1 MSDDRVALT
10 TGANSGIGLAT
21 ALELARRGMRSVGTV
36 RSRAKAAVVS
46 KAAES
51 MGLTIETAI
60 LDVTDA
66 ESCERVVRKY
76 RPTVIVN
83 NAGFS
88 ITGAIEDVGDDE
100 ARAALETMV
109 VGPMR
114 LARLA
119 LPHMR
124 KVHDGR
130 IINVSSIYGRATT
143 PLTGWYQ
150 ASKHALEGVSDALRS
165 EVAGDGIKVV
175 LVEPGFV
182 RTGIWAELDGEI
194 SRAPGFELRPVVPA
208 APGQHPDRRPDHDGS
223 GQGGQRHCPC
233 RHLPESTG
241 PVSGRLRCAAGGRP
255 ADMGAYADLGSGGPD
270 GSGPVVRLFLSRLE
284 RRYPRFLTGMCGRF
298 GSFGLDAD
306 PDPSRTDAPRPTKV
320 CVDDSRVTGF
330 HLQFHRL
337 EGGRASG
344 RCSAG
349 SAQDVDAKDA

>member
-1 MSDDRVALT
+1 MSDERVALT

-46 KAAES
+46 EAAES
-51 MGLTIETAI
+51 MGLTVETAI
-60 LDVTDA
+60 LDVTDTA
-66 ESCERVVRKY
+66 SCERVVRKY
-76 RPTVIVN
+76 RPTVVVN

-88 ITGAIEDVGDDE
+88 VTGAVEDIGDEE

-124 KVHDGR
+124 QVHDGR

-150 ASKHALEGVSDALRS
+150 ASKHALEAASDALRS

-182 RTGIWAELDGEI
+182 RTGIWAEVDD
-194 SRAPGFELRPVVPA
+194 ELR
-208 APGQHPDRRPDHDGS
+208 
-223 GQGGQRHCPC
+223 
-233 RHLPESTG
+233 
-241 PVSGRLRCAAGGRP
+241 
-255 ADMGAYADLGSGGPD
+255 
-270 GSGPVVRLFLSRLE
+270 
-284 RRYPRFLTGMCGRF
+284 
-298 GSFGLDAD
+298 
-306 PDPSRTDAPRPTKV
+306 
-320 CVDDSRVTGF
+320 
-330 HLQFHRL
+330 
-337 EGGRASG
+337 GRADSSFAASYQ
-344 RCSAG
+344 RLLTNTRMASPIMTDPAKVAG
-349 SAQDVDAKDA
+349 VIARAATSRNPRARYLVGCDAQVIAGLRTWVPTQVWDRVARTVLDL

>member
-1 MSDDRVALT
+1 MSDERVALT

-46 KAAES
+46 DAAES

-66 ESCERVVRKY
+66 DSCERVVRKY
-76 RPTVIVN
+76 CPTVVVN

-88 ITGAIEDVGDDE
+88 VTGAVEDIGDEE

-124 KVHDGR
+124 EVRDGR

-150 ASKHALEGVSDALRS
+150 ASKHALEGVSDALRA

-182 RTGIWAELDGEI
+182 RTGIWAE
-194 SRAPGFELRPVVPA
+194 
-208 APGQHPDRRPDHDGS
+208 
-223 GQGGQRHCPC
+223 
-233 RHLPESTG
+233 
-241 PVSGRLRCAAGGRP
+241 
-255 ADMGAYADLGSGGPD
+255 
-270 GSGPVVRLFLSRLE
+270 
-284 RRYPRFLTGMCGRF
+284 
-298 GSFGLDAD
+298 
-306 PDPSRTDAPRPTKV
+306 
-320 CVDDSRVTGF
+320 VDDE
-330 HLQFHRL
+330 L
-337 EGGRASG
+337 EGRANSG
-344 RCSAG
+344 FAPSYQRLLANTRMASPIMTDPAKVADVIARAICSRNPRARYLVGCDAQVIAG
-349 SAQDVDAKDA
+349 LRAWVPTQVWDRAARTVLDL

>member
-1 MSDDRVALT
+1 MTDERTALT

-21 ALELARRGMRSVGTV
+21 ALELARRGLRSVGTV
-36 RSRAKAAVVS
+36 RSKAKAAVVS
-46 KAAES
+46 DAAES

-66 ESCERVVRKY
+66 QSCERVVRKY
-76 RPTVIVN
+76 HPTVVVN

-88 ITGAIEDVGDDE
+88 VTGAIEDVGDDE

-150 ASKHALEGVSDALRS
+150 ASKHALEGVSDALRA
-165 EVAGDGIKVV
+165 EVASDGIKVV

-182 RTGIWAELDGEI
+182 RTGIWAEVDDELQGRAGSDFASSYQRLLANTRMASPIMSDPSKVADVIANAVTSRRPRARYLVGCDAQVI
-194 SRAPGFELRPVVPA
+194 AGLRTYTPTRVWDRVSRAVL
-208 APGQHPDRRPDHDGS
+208 
-223 GQGGQRHCPC
+223 
-233 RHLPESTG
+233 
-241 PVSGRLRCAAGGRP
+241 
-255 ADMGAYADLGSGGPD
+255 DL
-270 GSGPVVRLFLSRLE
+270 
-284 RRYPRFLTGMCGRF
+284 
-298 GSFGLDAD
+298 
-306 PDPSRTDAPRPTKV
+306 
-320 CVDDSRVTGF
+320 
-330 HLQFHRL
+330 
-337 EGGRASG
+337 
-344 RCSAG
+344 
-349 SAQDVDAKDA
+349 